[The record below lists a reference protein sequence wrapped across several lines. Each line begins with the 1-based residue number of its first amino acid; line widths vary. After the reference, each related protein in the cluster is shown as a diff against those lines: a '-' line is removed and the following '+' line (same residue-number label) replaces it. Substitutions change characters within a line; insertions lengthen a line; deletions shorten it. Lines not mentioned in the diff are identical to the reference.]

1 MPQYSSTTTTPG
13 GLTVTAVEDTETGQ
27 TTYTATTA
35 SGVSAS
41 KTVPNGTPPNSS
53 DLLTAHNLTGVG
65 DGVSG
70 LFAQLSSSGA
80 TDIGSPSAAMGAVA
94 TVTREVNTQAKKAQ
108 AAATATDTAAPAAP
122 TPPTPVTAASNPS
135 PVPQTAPPLVTS
147 PAPPAEVAPAS
158 DPGVVVGAPIATPTI
173 EAKPLP
179 AAPYVNA
186 DTAGEAAAQQNV
198 AMMKTLDDTGID
210 AQIAANQRQADI
222 IAEQETVSE
231 ESLAAEQAAFEAAAP
246 DPIID
251 SGSDPVADLY
261 TTPEA
266 LRASELLYVAPTPQE
281 NFRASEI
288 AAQPEYDSPPTP
300 QESFRSQEIAAQ
312 TAADDAEVAASAAA
326 SDARQLKGLTAAE
339 AAAQAAQTAQDAAN
353 AAAKPDWRVRLSLA
367 PNSTYLYNAGQGKD
381 AGILKPL
388 YETKGVIFPYTPAIS
403 VAYAAHYDPA
413 TLIHSNYKIFQY
425 NSSSVDSIT
434 ITCDFTAQDN
444 AEADYLLAV
453 IHFFKSVT
461 KMFYGKDQN
470 PMRGTPP
477 PLCYLTGMGQFQF
490 DQHPLAITGFT
501 YTLPT
506 DVDYIRTGK
515 GTVVPGAS
523 APSGGTGGTPSPTE
537 TRTTSSAAPVG
548 GANPPPVFSGGSA
561 KASVTYVPTKMQL
574 SITAIPIVS
583 RNDISNRFSLKDYA
597 TGGLLQ
603 GSISPNRG
611 GIW

>member
-1 MPQYSSTTTTPG
+1 MATLPGGLLTYTYKPTTQAELTAMRNVIHDATGQPAPNNFAIGTTITLTQQSWQGPFLVSGMAIVPPPPVAPKPTPSSSSISISSILTASLLVEGGIALYNAATNNSKLTPSTTTN
-13 GLTVTAVEDTETGQ
+13 TVTTSTAG
-27 TTYTATTA
+27 TT
-35 SGVSAS
+35 V
-41 KTVPNGTPPNSS
+41 VQN
-53 DLLTAHNLTGVG
+53 
-65 DGVSG
+65 
-70 LFAQLSSSGA
+70 
-80 TDIGSPSAAMGAVA
+80 
-94 TVTREVNTQAKKAQ
+94 
-108 AAATATDTAAPAAP
+108 
-122 TPPTPVTAASNPS
+122 
-135 PVPQTAPPLVTS
+135 

-158 DPGVVVGAPIATPTI
+158 DPAVVVGAPIATPTI
-173 EAKPLP
+173 EVKPLP
-179 AAPYVNA
+179 AAPYVNT

-198 AMMKTLDDTGID
+198 AMMKTLDESGID

>member
-1 MPQYSSTTTTPG
+1 MTTFNEALAQTKTQ
-13 GLTVTAVEDTETGQ
+13 LDAATAAAAAALAADDA
-27 TTYTATTA
+27 ATLAYQQFT
-35 SGVSAS
+35 
-41 KTVPNGTPPNSS
+41 K
-53 DLLTAHNLTGVG
+53 AH
-65 DGVSG
+65 
-70 LFAQLSSSGA
+70 
-80 TDIGSPSAAMGAVA
+80 P
-94 TVTREVNTQAKKAQ
+94 
-108 AAATATDTAAPAAP
+108 AATATAAESQTARQLHLAAENASIALAAADKQEAAMTSTYNTVLSSVSAGKGNDP
-122 TPPTPVTAASNPS
+122 VPLAAEATLSPPVTPLITDPSPPASIPASSNPS
-135 PVPQTAPPLVTS
+135 PVPQTAPPVVTS
-147 PAPPAEVAPAS
+147 PTPPAAVAPAS

-210 AQIAANQRQADI
+210 EQIAANQRQADI

-339 AAAQAAQTAQDAAN
+339 AATAGAATAQDN
-353 AAAKPDWRVRLSLA
+353 SKSPGDWRVRLSLA
-367 PNSTYLYNAGQGKD
+367 PGANYLYKSTSPP
-381 AGILKPL
+381 GILLPL
-388 YETKGVIFPYTPAIS
+388 RETDGVIFPYTPNIQVS
-403 VAYAAHYDPA
+403 YAAHYDPA
-413 TLIHSNYKIFQY
+413 ELTHSNYKIFQY
-425 NSSSVDSIT
+425 KNSSVDSIS
-434 ITCDFTAQDN
+434 ITCEFTAQDT
-444 AEADYLLAV
+444 AEANYLLAV

-461 KMFYGKDQN
+461 KMFYGQDGN
-470 PMRGTPP
+470 PFRGTPP
-477 PLCYLTGMGQFQF
+477 PLCYLTGLGQFQF

-501 YTLPT
+501 YALPT
-506 DVDYIRTGK
+506 DVDYIRASSTGTTVAG
-515 GTVVPGAS
+515 GTT
-523 APSGGTGGTPSPTE
+523 PSGGTDPYPDVIS
-537 TRTTSSAAPVG
+537 RRLAAANVQAAAAPK
-548 GANPPPVFSGGSA
+548 PPSFNFTAATNTQS
-561 KASVTYVPTKMQL
+561 TYVPTKMQIA
-574 SITAIPIVS
+574 ITAVPIVS
-583 RNDISNRFSLKDYA
+583 RADISKEFSLKDYA
-597 TGGLLQ
+597 TGALLQ
-603 GSISPNRG
+603 GSKRPGGGG

>member
-1 MPQYSSTTTTPG
+1 MTTFNEALAQTKPQ
-13 GLTVTAVEDTETGQ
+13 LDAATAAAAAALAADAA
-27 TTYTATTA
+27 ATLAYQQFT
-35 SGVSAS
+35 
-41 KTVPNGTPPNSS
+41 K
-53 DLLTAHNLTGVG
+53 AH
-65 DGVSG
+65 
-70 LFAQLSSSGA
+70 
-80 TDIGSPSAAMGAVA
+80 P
-94 TVTREVNTQAKKAQ
+94 
-108 AAATATDTAAPAAP
+108 AATATAAESQTARQLHLAAENASIALAAADKQEAAMTSTYNTVLSSVSAGKGNDP
-122 TPPTPVTAASNPS
+122 VPLAAEATLSPPVTPLITDPSPPASIPASSNPS
-135 PVPQTAPPLVTS
+135 PVPQTAPPVVTS
-147 PAPPAEVAPAS
+147 PTPPAAVAPAS

-210 AQIAANQRQADI
+210 EQIAANQRQADI

-339 AAAQAAQTAQDAAN
+339 AATAGAATAQDN
-353 AAAKPDWRVRLSLA
+353 SKSPGDWRVRLSLA
-367 PNSTYLYNAGQGKD
+367 PGANYLYKSTSPP
-381 AGILKPL
+381 GILLPL
-388 YETKGVIFPYTPAIS
+388 RETDGVIFPYTPNIQVS
-403 VAYAAHYDPA
+403 YAAHYDPA
-413 TLIHSNYKIFQY
+413 ELTHSNYKIFQY
-425 NSSSVDSIT
+425 KNSSVDSIS
-434 ITCDFTAQDN
+434 ITCEFTAQDT
-444 AEADYLLAV
+444 AEANYLLAV

-461 KMFYGKDQN
+461 KMFYGQDGN
-470 PMRGTPP
+470 PFRGTPP
-477 PLCYLTGMGQFQF
+477 PLCYLTGLGQFQF

-501 YTLPT
+501 YALPT
-506 DVDYIRTGK
+506 DVDYIRASSTGTTVAG
-515 GTVVPGAS
+515 GTT
-523 APSGGTGGTPSPTE
+523 PSGGTDPYPDVIS
-537 TRTTSSAAPVG
+537 RRLAAANVQAAAAPK
-548 GANPPPVFSGGSA
+548 PPSFNFTAATNTQS
-561 KASVTYVPTKMQL
+561 TYVPTKMQIA
-574 SITAIPIVS
+574 ITAVPIVS
-583 RNDISNRFSLKDYA
+583 RADISKEFSLKDYA
-597 TGGLLQ
+597 TGALLQ
-603 GSISPNRG
+603 GSKRPGGGG

>member
-1 MPQYSSTTTTPG
+1 MTTFNEALAQTKTQ
-13 GLTVTAVEDTETGQ
+13 LDAATA
-27 TTYTATTA
+27 
-35 SGVSAS
+35 
-41 KTVPNGTPPNSS
+41 
-53 DLLTAHNLTGVG
+53 
-65 DGVSG
+65 
-70 LFAQLSSSGA
+70 
-80 TDIGSPSAAMGAVA
+80 AAAA
-94 TVTREVNTQAKKAQ
+94 ALAAD
-108 AAATATDTAAPAAP
+108 AAATLAYQQFTKAHPAVTATAAESQTARQLHLAAENASIALAAADKQEAAMTSTYNTVLSSVSAGKGNDP
-122 TPPTPVTAASNPS
+122 VPLAAEATLSPPVTPLITDPSPPASIPASSNPS
-135 PVPQTAPPLVTS
+135 PVPQTAPPVVTS
-147 PAPPAEVAPAS
+147 PTPPAAVAPAS

-210 AQIAANQRQADI
+210 EQIAANQRQADI

-339 AAAQAAQTAQDAAN
+339 AATAGAATAQDN
-353 AAAKPDWRVRLSLA
+353 SKSPGDWRVRLSLA
-367 PNSTYLYNAGQGKD
+367 PGANYLYKSTSPP
-381 AGILKPL
+381 GILLPL
-388 YETKGVIFPYTPAIS
+388 RETDGVIFPYTPNIQVS
-403 VAYAAHYDPA
+403 YAAHYDPA
-413 TLIHSNYKIFQY
+413 ELTHSNYKIFQY
-425 NSSSVDSIT
+425 KNSSVDSIS
-434 ITCDFTAQDN
+434 ITCEFTAQDT
-444 AEADYLLAV
+444 AEANYLLAV

-461 KMFYGKDQN
+461 KMFYGQDGN
-470 PMRGTPP
+470 PFRGTPP
-477 PLCYLTGMGQFQF
+477 PLCYLTGLGQFQF

-501 YTLPT
+501 YALPT
-506 DVDYIRTGK
+506 DVDYIRASSTGTTVAG
-515 GTVVPGAS
+515 GTT
-523 APSGGTGGTPSPTE
+523 PSGGTDPYPDVIS
-537 TRTTSSAAPVG
+537 RRLAAANVQAAAAPK
-548 GANPPPVFSGGSA
+548 PPSFNFTAATNTQS
-561 KASVTYVPTKMQL
+561 TYVPTKMQIA
-574 SITAIPIVS
+574 ITAVPIVS
-583 RNDISNRFSLKDYA
+583 RADISKEFSLKDYA
-597 TGGLLQ
+597 TGALLQ
-603 GSISPNRG
+603 GSKRPGGGG

>member
-1 MPQYSSTTTTPG
+1 MTTFNEALAQTKTQ
-13 GLTVTAVEDTETGQ
+13 LDAATAAAAAALAADAA
-27 TTYTATTA
+27 ATLAYQQFT
-35 SGVSAS
+35 
-41 KTVPNGTPPNSS
+41 K
-53 DLLTAHNLTGVG
+53 AH
-65 DGVSG
+65 
-70 LFAQLSSSGA
+70 
-80 TDIGSPSAAMGAVA
+80 P
-94 TVTREVNTQAKKAQ
+94 
-108 AAATATDTAAPAAP
+108 AATATAAESQTARQLHLAAENASIALAAADKQEAAMTSTYNTVLSSVSAGKGNDP
-122 TPPTPVTAASNPS
+122 VPLAAEATLSPPVTPLITDPSPPASIPASSNPS
-135 PVPQTAPPLVTS
+135 PVPQTAPPVVTS
-147 PAPPAEVAPAS
+147 PTPPAAVAPAS

-210 AQIAANQRQADI
+210 EQIAANQRQADI

-339 AAAQAAQTAQDAAN
+339 AATAGAATAQDN
-353 AAAKPDWRVRLSLA
+353 SKSPGDWRVRLSLA
-367 PNSTYLYNAGQGKD
+367 PGANYLYKSTSPP
-381 AGILKPL
+381 GILLPL
-388 YETKGVIFPYTPAIS
+388 RETDGVIFPYTPNIQVS
-403 VAYAAHYDPA
+403 YAAHYDPA
-413 TLIHSNYKIFQY
+413 ELTHSNYKIFQY
-425 NSSSVDSIT
+425 KNSSVDNIT
-434 ITCDFTAQDN
+434 ITCEFTAQDT
-444 AEADYLLAV
+444 AEANYLLAV

-461 KMFYGKDQN
+461 KMFYGQDGN
-470 PMRGTPP
+470 PFRGTPP
-477 PLCYLTGMGQFQF
+477 PLCYLTGLGQFQF
-490 DQHPLAITGFT
+490 DQHPLAITGFN

-506 DVDYIRTGK
+506 DVDYIRSSSTGT
-515 GTVVPGAS
+515 TVAGGAT
-523 APSGGTGGTPSPTE
+523 PSGGTDPYPDAQSRRMAAAAVNVAAAPSPPSFNFT
-537 TRTTSSAAPVG
+537 AAT
-548 GANPPPVFSGGSA
+548 NTQS
-561 KASVTYVPTKMQL
+561 TYVPTKMQI

-583 RNDISNRFSLKDYA
+583 RADISKEFSLTKYA
-597 TGGLLQ
+597 TGALLQ
-603 GSISPNRG
+603 GSKRPGGGG

>member
-1 MPQYSSTTTTPG
+1 MTTFNEALAQTKTQ
-13 GLTVTAVEDTETGQ
+13 LDAATAAAAAALASADA
-27 TTYTATTA
+27 ATLAYQQFT
-35 SGVSAS
+35 
-41 KTVPNGTPPNSS
+41 K
-53 DLLTAHNLTGVG
+53 AH
-65 DGVSG
+65 
-70 LFAQLSSSGA
+70 
-80 TDIGSPSAAMGAVA
+80 P
-94 TVTREVNTQAKKAQ
+94 
-108 AAATATDTAAPAAP
+108 AATATAAESQTARQLHLAAENASIALAAADKQEAAMTSTYNTVLSSVSAGKGNDP
-122 TPPTPVTAASNPS
+122 VPLAAEATLSPPVTPLITDPSPPASIPASSNPS
-135 PVPQTAPPLVTS
+135 PVPQTAPPVVTS
-147 PAPPAEVAPAS
+147 PTPPAAVAPAS

-210 AQIAANQRQADI
+210 EQIAANQRQADI

-339 AAAQAAQTAQDAAN
+339 AATAGAATAQDN
-353 AAAKPDWRVRLSLA
+353 SKSPGDWRVRLSLA
-367 PNSTYLYNAGQGKD
+367 PGANYLYKSTSPP
-381 AGILKPL
+381 GILLPL
-388 YETKGVIFPYTPAIS
+388 RETDGVIFPYTPNIQVS
-403 VAYAAHYDPA
+403 YAAHYDPA
-413 TLIHSNYKIFQY
+413 ELTHSNYKIFQY
-425 NSSSVDSIT
+425 KNSSVDSIS
-434 ITCDFTAQDN
+434 ITCEFTAQDT
-444 AEADYLLAV
+444 AEANYLLAV

-461 KMFYGKDQN
+461 KMFYGQDGN
-470 PMRGTPP
+470 PFRGTPP
-477 PLCYLTGMGQFQF
+477 PLCYLTGLGQFQF

-501 YTLPT
+501 YALPT
-506 DVDYIRTGK
+506 DVDYIRASSTGTTVAG
-515 GTVVPGAS
+515 GTT
-523 APSGGTGGTPSPTE
+523 PSGGTDPYPDVIS
-537 TRTTSSAAPVG
+537 RRLAAANVQAAAAPK
-548 GANPPPVFSGGSA
+548 PPSFNFTAATNTQS
-561 KASVTYVPTKMQL
+561 TYVPTKMQIA
-574 SITAIPIVS
+574 ITAVPIVS
-583 RNDISNRFSLKDYA
+583 RADISKEFSLKDYA
-597 TGGLLQ
+597 TGALLQ
-603 GSISPNRG
+603 GSKRPGGGG

>member
-1 MPQYSSTTTTPG
+1 MTTFNEALAQTKTQ
-13 GLTVTAVEDTETGQ
+13 LDAATAAAAAALAADAA
-27 TTYTATTA
+27 ATLAYQQFT
-35 SGVSAS
+35 
-41 KTVPNGTPPNSS
+41 K
-53 DLLTAHNLTGVG
+53 AH
-65 DGVSG
+65 
-70 LFAQLSSSGA
+70 
-80 TDIGSPSAAMGAVA
+80 P
-94 TVTREVNTQAKKAQ
+94 
-108 AAATATDTAAPAAP
+108 AATATAAESQTARQLHLAAENASIALAAADKQEAAMTSTYNTVLSSVSAGKGNDP
-122 TPPTPVTAASNPS
+122 VPLAAEATLSPPVTPLITDPSPPASIPASSNPS
-135 PVPQTAPPLVTS
+135 PVPQTAPPVVTS
-147 PAPPAEVAPAS
+147 PTPPAAVAPAS

-210 AQIAANQRQADI
+210 EQIAANQRQADI

-339 AAAQAAQTAQDAAN
+339 AATAGAATAQDN
-353 AAAKPDWRVRLSLA
+353 SKSPGDWRVRLSLA
-367 PNSTYLYNAGQGKD
+367 PGANYLYKSTSPP
-381 AGILKPL
+381 GILLPL
-388 YETKGVIFPYTPAIS
+388 RETDGVIFPYTPNIQVS
-403 VAYAAHYDPA
+403 YAAHYDPA
-413 TLIHSNYKIFQY
+413 ELTHSNYKIFQY
-425 NSSSVDSIT
+425 KNSSVDSIS
-434 ITCDFTAQDN
+434 ITCEFTAQDT
-444 AEADYLLAV
+444 AEANYLLAV

-461 KMFYGKDQN
+461 KMFYGQDGN
-470 PMRGTPP
+470 PFRGTPP
-477 PLCYLTGMGQFQF
+477 PLCYLTGLGQFQF

-501 YTLPT
+501 YALPT
-506 DVDYIRTGK
+506 DVDYIRASSTGTTVAG
-515 GTVVPGAS
+515 GTT
-523 APSGGTGGTPSPTE
+523 PSGGTDPYPDVIS
-537 TRTTSSAAPVG
+537 RRLAAANVQAAAAPK
-548 GANPPPVFSGGSA
+548 PPSFNFTAATNTQS
-561 KASVTYVPTKMQL
+561 TYVPTKMQIA
-574 SITAIPIVS
+574 ITAVPIVS
-583 RNDISNRFSLKDYA
+583 RADISKEFSLKDYA
-597 TGGLLQ
+597 TGALLQ
-603 GSISPNRG
+603 GSKRPGGGG

>member
-210 AQIAANQRQADI
+210 EQIAANQRQADI

-339 AAAQAAQTAQDAAN
+339 AATAGAATAQDN
-353 AAAKPDWRVRLSLA
+353 SKSPGDWRVRLSLA
-367 PNSTYLYNAGQGKD
+367 PGANYLYKSTSPP
-381 AGILKPL
+381 GILLPL
-388 YETKGVIFPYTPAIS
+388 RETDGVIFPYTPNIQVS
-403 VAYAAHYDPA
+403 YAAHYDPA
-413 TLIHSNYKIFQY
+413 ELTHSNYKIFQY
-425 NSSSVDSIT
+425 KNSSVDSIS
-434 ITCDFTAQDN
+434 ITCEFTAQDT
-444 AEADYLLAV
+444 AEANYLLAV

-461 KMFYGKDQN
+461 KMFYGQDGN
-470 PMRGTPP
+470 PFRGTPP
-477 PLCYLTGMGQFQF
+477 PLCYLTGLGQFQF

-501 YTLPT
+501 YALPT
-506 DVDYIRTGK
+506 DVDYIRASSTGTTVAG
-515 GTVVPGAS
+515 GTT
-523 APSGGTGGTPSPTE
+523 PSGGTDPYPDVIS
-537 TRTTSSAAPVG
+537 RRLAAANVQAAAAPK
-548 GANPPPVFSGGSA
+548 PPSFNFTAATNTQS
-561 KASVTYVPTKMQL
+561 TYVPTKMQIA
-574 SITAIPIVS
+574 ITAVPIVS
-583 RNDISNRFSLKDYA
+583 RADISKEFSLKDYA
-597 TGGLLQ
+597 TGALLQ
-603 GSISPNRG
+603 GSKRPGGGG

>member
-1 MPQYSSTTTTPG
+1 MTTFNEALAQTKTQ
-13 GLTVTAVEDTETGQ
+13 LDAATAAAAAALAADAA
-27 TTYTATTA
+27 ATLAYQQFT
-35 SGVSAS
+35 
-41 KTVPNGTPPNSS
+41 K
-53 DLLTAHNLTGVG
+53 AH
-65 DGVSG
+65 
-70 LFAQLSSSGA
+70 
-80 TDIGSPSAAMGAVA
+80 P
-94 TVTREVNTQAKKAQ
+94 
-108 AAATATDTAAPAAP
+108 AATATAAESQTARQLHLAAENASIALAAADKQEAAMTSTYNTVLSSVSAGKGNDP
-122 TPPTPVTAASNPS
+122 VPLAAEATLSPPVTPLITDPSPPASIPASSNPS
-135 PVPQTAPPLVTS
+135 PVPQTAPPVVTS
-147 PAPPAEVAPAS
+147 PTPPAEVAPAS
-158 DPGVVVGAPIATPTI
+158 DPGVVGAPIATPTI

-210 AQIAANQRQADI
+210 EQIAANQRQADI

-281 NFRASEI
+281 NFRANEI

-339 AAAQAAQTAQDAAN
+339 AATAGAATAQDN
-353 AAAKPDWRVRLSLA
+353 SKSPGDWRVRLSLA
-367 PNSTYLYNAGQGKD
+367 PGANYLYKSTSPP
-381 AGILKPL
+381 GILLPL
-388 YETKGVIFPYTPAIS
+388 RETDGVIFPYTPNIQVS
-403 VAYAAHYDPA
+403 YAAHYDPA
-413 TLIHSNYKIFQY
+413 ELTHSNYKIFQY
-425 NSSSVDSIT
+425 KNSSVDSIS
-434 ITCDFTAQDN
+434 ITCEFTAQDT
-444 AEADYLLAV
+444 AEANYLLAV

-461 KMFYGKDQN
+461 KMFYGQDGN
-470 PMRGTPP
+470 PFRGTPP
-477 PLCYLTGMGQFQF
+477 PLCYLTGLGQFQF

-501 YTLPT
+501 YALPT
-506 DVDYIRTGK
+506 DVDYIRASSTGTTVAG
-515 GTVVPGAS
+515 GTT
-523 APSGGTGGTPSPTE
+523 PSGGTDPYPDVIS
-537 TRTTSSAAPVG
+537 RRLAAANVQAAAAPK
-548 GANPPPVFSGGSA
+548 PPSFNFTAATNTQS
-561 KASVTYVPTKMQL
+561 TYVPTKMQI

-583 RNDISNRFSLKDYA
+583 RADISKEFSLKDYA
-597 TGGLLQ
+597 TGSLLQ
-603 GSISPNRG
+603 GSKRPGGGG

>member
-1 MPQYSSTTTTPG
+1 MATLPGGLLTYTYKPTTQAELTAMRNVIHDATGQPAPNNFAIGTTITLTQQSWQGPFLVSGMAIVPPPPVAPKPTPSSSSISISSILTASLLVEGGIALYNAATNNSKLTPSTTTN
-13 GLTVTAVEDTETGQ
+13 TVTTS
-27 TTYTATTA
+27 TAGTTA
-35 SGVSAS
+35 VQ
-41 KTVPNGTPPNSS
+41 N
-53 DLLTAHNLTGVG
+53 
-65 DGVSG
+65 
-70 LFAQLSSSGA
+70 
-80 TDIGSPSAAMGAVA
+80 
-94 TVTREVNTQAKKAQ
+94 
-108 AAATATDTAAPAAP
+108 
-122 TPPTPVTAASNPS
+122 
-135 PVPQTAPPLVTS
+135 

-158 DPGVVVGAPIATPTI
+158 DPGVVVGAPIATPTVDTEFGNLAGAQI
-173 EAKPLP
+173 DNATATSIDATGLDAAIAQQAVIAEKETISEVDVQAGIDEAIQAQQDAEDQRAFDSGYNNIADLQ
-179 AAPYVNA
+179 AAENQQALDQV
-186 DTAGEAAAQQNV
+186 AAQAELDQSIQNLEPPIV
-198 AMMKTLDDTGID
+198 NEDP
-210 AQIAANQRQADI
+210 
-222 IAEQETVSE
+222 AETARLLNSTIVGPD
-231 ESLAAEQAAFEAAAP
+231 ESAAE
-246 DPIID
+246 
-251 SGSDPVADLY
+251 
-261 TTPEA
+261 
-266 LRASELLYVAPTPQE
+266 
-281 NFRASEI
+281 
-288 AAQPEYDSPPTP
+288 
-300 QESFRSQEIAAQ
+300 
-312 TAADDAEVAASAAA
+312 TA
-326 SDARQLKGLTAAE
+326 RLKGLSADK

>member
-1 MPQYSSTTTTPG
+1 MTTFNEALAQTKTQ
-13 GLTVTAVEDTETGQ
+13 LDAATAAAAAALAADAA
-27 TTYTATTA
+27 ATLAYQQFT
-35 SGVSAS
+35 
-41 KTVPNGTPPNSS
+41 K
-53 DLLTAHNLTGVG
+53 AH
-65 DGVSG
+65 
-70 LFAQLSSSGA
+70 
-80 TDIGSPSAAMGAVA
+80 P
-94 TVTREVNTQAKKAQ
+94 
-108 AAATATDTAAPAAP
+108 AATATAAESQTARQLHLAAENASIALAAADKQEAAMTSTYNTVLSSVSAGKGNDP
-122 TPPTPVTAASNPS
+122 VPLAAEATLSPPVTPLITDPSPPASIPASSNPS
-135 PVPQTAPPLVTS
+135 PVPQTAPPVVTS
-147 PAPPAEVAPAS
+147 PTPPAAVAPAS

-210 AQIAANQRQADI
+210 EQIAANQRQADI

-281 NFRASEI
+281 NFRANEI

-339 AAAQAAQTAQDAAN
+339 AATAGAATAQDN
-353 AAAKPDWRVRLSLA
+353 SKSPGDWRVRLSLA
-367 PNSTYLYNAGQGKD
+367 PGANYLYKSTSPP
-381 AGILKPL
+381 GILLPL
-388 YETKGVIFPYTPAIS
+388 RETDGVIFPYTPNIQVS
-403 VAYAAHYDPA
+403 YAAHYDPA
-413 TLIHSNYKIFQY
+413 ELTHSNYKIFQY
-425 NSSSVDSIT
+425 KNSSVDSIS
-434 ITCDFTAQDN
+434 ITCEFTAQDT
-444 AEADYLLAV
+444 AEANYLLAV

-461 KMFYGKDQN
+461 KMFYGQDGN
-470 PMRGTPP
+470 PFRGTPP
-477 PLCYLTGMGQFQF
+477 PLCYLTGLGQFQF

-501 YTLPT
+501 YALPT
-506 DVDYIRTGK
+506 DVDYIRASSTGTTVAG
-515 GTVVPGAS
+515 GTT
-523 APSGGTGGTPSPTE
+523 PSGGTDPYPDVIS
-537 TRTTSSAAPVG
+537 RRLAAANVQAAAAPK
-548 GANPPPVFSGGSA
+548 PPSFNFTAATNTQS
-561 KASVTYVPTKMQL
+561 TYVPTKMQIA
-574 SITAIPIVS
+574 ITAVPIVS
-583 RNDISNRFSLKDYA
+583 RADISKEFSLKDYA
-597 TGGLLQ
+597 TGALLQ
-603 GSISPNRG
+603 GSKRPGGGG